1 MPHLQ
6 SQTRSF
12 SPRPLTHHG
21 ARLRLAVNTALV
33 AAAFLFVGAVTL
45 GLFP

>member
-1 MPHLQ
+1 MQQLQ

-12 SPRPLTHHG
+12 SPRPIAHG
-21 ARLRLAVNTALV
+21 SRLRFAVNTTLV
-33 AAAFLFVGAVTL
+33 AAAFLFLGAVTL